1 MFTQKE
7 LNLLLQKWFELLKD
21 YEMSVL
27 YNPSKANVFAYAL
40 NLMTSSSV
48 PLVEEAKKDLV
59 KYVHRLSRL
68 GVSWKIL
75 QMVVL

>member
-1 MFTQKE
+1 
-7 LNLLLQKWFELLKD
+7 
-21 YEMSVL
+21 MSGIIEILRHEFL

-48 PLVEEAKKDLV
+48 SLVEEAKKDLV